1 MNHQVGSQQ
10 DKKSK
15 MGMLWD
21 ADSGT
26 KKHEDFGGRVQVL
39 VRTKSKGNT
48 STDGTIQSPFYV
60 GGKESWGCPSHKLQ
74 GGANVDTSLL
84 LNS

>member
-10 DKKSK
+10 DQKSK

-48 STDGTIQSPFYV
+48 STDGTIQAPFYV
-60 GGKESWGCPSHKLQ
+60 GAQ
-74 GGANVDTSLL
+74 GIVGLPISQATRWCKC
-84 LNS
+84 